1 MLPARGNYAD
11 LAANVAALLDGEIC
25 YAIDQDQYY
34 QKEGSVLV
42 SVGAS
47 KAQGALADTALQD
60 APSDGSEYVRKD
72 GSWAV
77 ATGGGG
83 GGVAGVSSIIAGSGI
98 SVDSATGDVTITAT
112 GGGGGSG
119 ATQLNELSDVDL
131 STPATTGDVLLYDG
145 SQFTAFAAD
154 QIPNSVGAQPR
165 TTFTLAAN
173 GTTSYLF
180 SGPGFTAPTPNPMLT
195 LVRGQTYVFSNT
207 TGSHPFEIQDGDG
220 NAYDS
225 GVTNNNTIGDVIFV
239 VPFDAPDLM
248 QYQCTAHSSMAGP
261 IVLLDAAVNQTP
273 PPLGALSDV
282 DTDTV
287 APADGEALVWNAG
300 TSTWVPGEVAGGGGG
315 DAGVTVGPFTP
326 KSYHTFESTA
336 ANAANASVD
345 LQDWD
350 GPVAS
355 DLVKVGSGAA
365 DGRPTSSG
373 CEARGDWGTNILN
386 GGAFSIAFWYMHDGG
401 TTGGVGHYICGC
413 TKSGVNQPTGL
424 VIKVLTNTYQ
434 WPQELE
440 DAGIA
445 DQNIVLCNGSGQ
457 SGGITGA
464 PGVDAFDGNWH
475 HYIFTHDGNGLYKTF
490 VDGVEVHA
498 NDKGAAEDFTDAGI
512 YGSHDGEFTTMGC
525 RDDSCRNYGILDN
538 FAVYEADITA
548 GASSVPADALL
559 VAVDTP
565 FEYTV
570 APPLGAT
577 TDLTDFDSTAAT
589 AGQVPLSDGSKYVPT
604 TLGLGTLGD
613 TDLVT
618 TPAVS
623 GDALVYDGTNWV
635 PGAGSGGSSGP
646 TYIEHTIPQSQII
659 AAHTFQEATPNAA
672 AEQINMASW
681 NGSMGNVGYGSTA
694 RRFWDFSASSSE
706 AGYTVDWPAEADTQ
720 GIIIQFDIRWDGS
733 VTNTT
738 SYPVLFGIGDDTTND
753 GTSGG
758 FSIRLTDYGSGQ
770 YASNVDDS
778 IYSYATSFIYL
789 SDDSIADPGSRYI
802 VGTKPFK
809 YGFDFTNNWD
819 EDTAVDTPKLVSDGD
834 AFYQVAFVLH
844 TDENGVQDGR
854 FSCYVN
860 GELVDYNDRR
870 TADVDGYQG
879 PLVTGGAGFD
889 KLFIGAPRGATYDE
903 SYQLDN
909 VYVAY
914 GQSAEPGA
922 KGIDYVETQPY
933 GDAGF
938 QTYQT
943 NPILTDRTFRS
954 VIDIDTYIGSLKDV
968 SDAPALGYG
977 QVLGWNDTYQ
987 QYENMDGMVV
997 RSVIYGGYG
1006 TYPYSSDAVLFKSQ
1020 RTGNVLIDADS
1031 GKMAVYTGPIDY
1043 DSGSGGW
1050 MEWNINPLFPA

>member
-42 SVGAS
+42 SVGAT
-47 KAQGALADTALQD
+47 KAQGLLAESALQD

-72 GSWAV
+72 GAWAV

-98 SVDSATGDVTITAT
+98 SVDQATGDVTITAT
-112 GGGGGSG
+112 GGGGGG

-154 QIPNSVGAQPR
+154 QIPNSIGAQPR
-165 TTFTLAAN
+165 TTYTLTAN
-173 GTTSYLF
+173 GTSSYLF
-180 SGPGFTAPTPNPMLT
+180 AGPGFTAPTPNPELT

-207 TGSHPFEIQDGDG
+207 TGSHPFEIQTEAGS
-220 NAYDS
+220 AYND
-225 GVTNNNTIGDVIFV
+225 GVTNNNTIGDVVFV
-239 VPFDAPDLM
+239 VPMDAPSNLK
-248 QYQCTAHSSMAGP
+248 YECTAHSSMAGD
-261 IVLLDAAVNQTP
+261 IKLLDAGQAVDLSTSSV
-273 PPLGALSDV
+273 GDLSDV
-282 DTDTV
+282 
-287 APADGEALVWNAG
+287 
-300 TSTWVPGEVAGGGGG
+300 
-315 DAGVTVGPFTP
+315 
-326 KSYHTFESTA
+326 
-336 ANAANASVD
+336 
-345 LQDWD
+345 
-350 GPVAS
+350 
-355 DLVKVGSGAA
+355 
-365 DGRPTSSG
+365 
-373 CEARGDWGTNILN
+373 
-386 GGAFSIAFWYMHDGG
+386 
-401 TTGGVGHYICGC
+401 
-413 TKSGVNQPTGL
+413 
-424 VIKVLTNTYQ
+424 
-434 WPQELE
+434 
-440 DAGIA
+440 
-445 DQNIVLCNGSGQ
+445 
-457 SGGITGA
+457 
-464 PGVDAFDGNWH
+464 
-475 HYIFTHDGNGLYKTF
+475 
-490 VDGVEVHA
+490 
-498 NDKGAAEDFTDAGI
+498 
-512 YGSHDGEFTTMGC
+512 
-525 RDDSCRNYGILDN
+525 
-538 FAVYEADITA
+538 
-548 GASSVPADALL
+548 
-559 VAVDTP
+559 
-565 FEYTV
+565 
-570 APPLGAT
+570 
-577 TDLTDFDSTAAT
+577 
-589 AGQVPLSDGSKYVPT
+589 
-604 TLGLGTLGD
+604 
-613 TDLVT
+613 DLVT

-623 GDALVYDGTNWV
+623 GDALVYDGANWV
-635 PGAGSGGSSGP
+635 PGAGGGGASGP

-659 AAHTFQEATPNAA
+659 AAHTFQEASPNAA

-681 NGSMGNVGYGSTA
+681 NGSMGNIGYGVNA

-753 GTSGG
+753 GTTGG

-819 EDTAVDTPKLVSDGD
+819 EDTAVDTQKLVSDGD
-834 AFYQVAFVLH
+834 AFYQVAFVIH

-860 GELVDYNDRR
+860 GELMDYNDRR

-909 VYVAY
+909 IYVAY

-938 QTYQT
+938 QVFQT
-943 NPILTDRTFRS
+943 NPILLDRTFRS
-954 VIDIDTYIGSLKDV
+954 IIDIDTYIGSLKDV
-968 SDAPALGYG
+968 SDAPALGFG
-977 QVLGWNDTYQ
+977 QVLAWNDTYQ

-997 RSVIYGGYG
+997 RNVSYGGYG
-1006 TYPYSSDAVLFKSQ
+1006 TYPYSSDAVLYKSQ

-1031 GKMAVYTGPIDY
+1031 GKMAVFTGPVDY